1 MPDPSF
7 ILPLLLQSALVPAA
21 TAAILVLLLSADH
34 RTWPAPLGIAAG
46 LLASYIATYHAQW
59 TFPPHQ
65 ALDWLPLVL
74 AVALGAIAVG
84 RQDRARALPVRLLL
98 ALMVSG
104 IVAWPAL
111 GSAGMLKTL
120 LLVVIAA
127 MLITAAWTALA
138 APAPSEKSPAAAL
151 VLASVASGGG
161 LALMIDASQLLGQL
175 CGALG
180 VAVLVCGLLRRRP
193 QGMTPAAVGVATL
206 LLGAMLAYAHIYAG
220 FGLLMVLLLTSGLLA
235 GALAIR
241 LVPGPRAWLAALV
254 ASAMP
259 VLAVVGLAI
268 KAMQD
273 SGGY

>member
-21 TAAILVLLLSADH
+21 TAAILVLLSADH
-34 RTWPAPLGIAAG
+34 RSWPAPLGIAAG

-74 AVALGAIAVG
+74 VVALGAIAVE
-84 RQDRARALPVRLLL
+84 RKDRAAGLPARLLL
-98 ALMVSG
+98 ALLVSG
-104 IVAWPAL
+104 IAAWPAL
-111 GSAGMLKTL
+111 GSAGMPKTL

-138 APAPSEKSPAAAL
+138 APALSEKSPAAAL
-151 VLASVASGGG
+151 VLAAVAGGG

>member
-21 TAAILVLLLSADH
+21 AAAILLLLLSAGH

-59 TFPPHQ
+59 RFPPHQ

-74 AVALGAIAVG
+74 VIALGALAVE
-84 RQDRARALPVRLLL
+84 RQERAGALPSRLLL
-98 ALMVSG
+98 ALLVSG

-111 GSAGMLKTL
+111 GSAGLPKTL
-120 LLVVIAA
+120 LLIVVAA
-127 MLITAAWTALA
+127 ALITTVWTALA
-138 APAPSEKSPAAAL
+138 APASSEKSPAAAL
-151 VLASVASGGG
+151 VLAAVAGGAG

-180 VAVLVCGLLRRRP
+180 VSVLVCGLLRRPP
-193 QGMTPAAVGVATL
+193 QGMARAAVGVATL
-206 LLGAMLAYAHIYAG
+206 LLGALLAYAHIYAG
-220 FGLLMVLLLTSGLLA
+220 FGLLMVLLLTGALLA

-241 LVPGPRAWLAALV
+241 LVSSPRAWLAAV
-254 ASAMP
+254 AASGLP
-259 VLAVVGLAI
+259 VLAALGLAI
-268 KAMQD
+268 RAMQE

>member
-74 AVALGAIAVG
+74 VVALGAIAVG

-111 GSAGMLKTL
+111 GSAGMPKTL
-120 LLVVIAA
+120 LLVVVVAV
-127 MLITAAWTALA
+127 LITAVWTALA

-151 VLASVASGGG
+151 VLAVVAGGAG

-180 VAVLVCGLLRRRP
+180 VAVLVCGLLRRLP
-193 QGMTPAAVGVATL
+193 QGMAPAAVGVATL

-241 LVPGPRAWLAALV
+241 LAPGPRAWLAALV

-259 VLAVVGLAI
+259 VLAVLGLAI

>member
-7 ILPLLLQSALVPAA
+7 VLPLLLQSALVPAA
-21 TAAILVLLLSADH
+21 TAAILLLLLSARR

-59 TFPPHQ
+59 RFPPHQ

-74 AVALGAIAVG
+74 AVALGAIAAG
-84 RQDRARALPVRLLL
+84 RQDRAGALPARLIL
-98 ALMVSG
+98 ALLVSG

-111 GSAGMLKTL
+111 GSAGMPKTL
-120 LLVVIAA
+120 LLVVVAA
-127 MLITAAWTALA
+127 ALITAVWTALA
-138 APAPSEKSPAAAL
+138 APASSERSPAAAL
-151 VLASVASGGG
+151 VLAAVAGGAG

-180 VAVLVCGLLRRRP
+180 VSVLVCGLWRP
-193 QGMTPAAVGVATL
+193 LPQDMAGAFVGVATL
-206 LLGAMLAYAHIYAG
+206 LLGALLAYAHIYAG
-220 FGLLMVLLLTSGLLA
+220 FGLLMVLLLTGALLA

-241 LVPGPRAWLAALV
+241 LVSGPRAWLAAIA
-254 ASAMP
+254 ASGPP
-259 VLAVVGLAI
+259 VLAALGLAI